1 MNNKTKQQ
9 QNLCYMTVTLKP
21 MVEVGILVKVSALP
35 CLPQN
40 IICF

>member
-9 QNLCYMTVTLKP
+9 QNLRYMTATLEP
-21 MVEVGILVKVSALP
+21 MVERRILVKVSALP
-35 CLPQN
+35 CLLQN